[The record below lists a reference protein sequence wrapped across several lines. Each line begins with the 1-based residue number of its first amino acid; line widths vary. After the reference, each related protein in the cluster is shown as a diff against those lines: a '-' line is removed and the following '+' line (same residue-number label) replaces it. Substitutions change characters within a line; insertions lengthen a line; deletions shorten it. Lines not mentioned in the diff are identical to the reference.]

1 MSPDQIVADS
11 LATLLD
17 LDADGFDGATPLAAI
32 EGWDS
37 VNALRVLVYLERE
50 VGAALD
56 FERFGAAGTVGDVA
70 DVVAT
75 ALGSAG
81 IGSEA
86 AR

>member
-1 MSPDQIVADS
+1 MSPDQIVADA

-17 LDADGFDGATPLAAI
+17 LEADSFGGGTLLDEL

-50 VGAALD
+50 VGGSLD
-56 FERFGAAGTVGDVA
+56 FERYSSAVSVGEVA

-75 ALGSAG
+75 ALGKAV
-81 IGSEA
+81 

>member
-1 MSPDQIVADS
+1 MSPDQIVAEA

-17 LDADGFDGATPLAAI
+17 LESDSFGGGTLLDEL

-50 VGAALD
+50 VGGSLD
-56 FERFGAAGTVGDVA
+56 FERYGSAVTLGEVA

-75 ALGSAG
+75 ALGKAVT
-81 IGSEA
+81 
-86 AR
+86 R